1 MKIYTDVL
9 PRQLLLD
16 CSAQLNSML
25 GERVWGSST
34 FIWKGVNKGACGD
47 VLVAYI
53 PQNLAIQLNNALNKT
68 YFPSNTKEIVYQF
81 YMWNKLSNIDIHNDP
96 HYSFGAT
103 IYLNSIDA
111 NCGGF
116 FIWKDKE
123 EKTDYIFKA
132 ICPKQNMMVVNEAAE
147 LHTVTTVSPYIATP
161 RFSIQIWG
169 LQN

>member
-53 PQNLAIQLNNALNKT
+53 PQNLAIQLKMK
-68 YFPSNTKEIVYQF
+68 Y
-81 YMWNKLSNIDIHNDP
+81 
-96 HYSFGAT
+96 
-103 IYLNSIDA
+103 
-111 NCGGF
+111 
-116 FIWKDKE
+116 
-123 EKTDYIFKA
+123 
-132 ICPKQNMMVVNEAAE
+132 
-147 LHTVTTVSPYIATP
+147 
-161 RFSIQIWG
+161 
-169 LQN
+169 